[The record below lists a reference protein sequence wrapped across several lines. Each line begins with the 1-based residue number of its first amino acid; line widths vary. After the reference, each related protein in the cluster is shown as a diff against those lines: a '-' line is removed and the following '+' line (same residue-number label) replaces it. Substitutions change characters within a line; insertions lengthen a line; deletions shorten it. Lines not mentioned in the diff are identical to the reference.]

1 MGKSFRM
8 PSGYGSVYH
17 LSGNRR
23 KPWAVAKTFGWDENG
38 RQIKKIIGYAETKKD
53 GLQLLME
60 YNKDPYDIEH
70 KKITCDYIFNLTI
83 EKCKKMVQEGDMSK
97 SNCSRLNSAYN
108 IYCSN
113 IKKNPIMDLK
123 YKQMQDIIDN
133 CECGRTTKGYIKT
146 IFVKMFECAKLE
158 LEIKVDLELPKNLD
172 TGKKIASNMHR
183 DISREELSSLWN
195 LYAETRKSS
204 LEVVLIMIYTG
215 LRPQELIDIKIT
227 NVHIDENYMIGGCKT
242 EAGKNRLI
250 PIHNKIRPF
259 IEARLNQEYLIM
271 INNRKANYKDINKLF
286 KEIMDRLKLE
296 HLPYD
301 CRHTMA
307 TRLDEYKITHP
318 NSLIDDLTIKLLM
331 GHAITDITQSVYIH
345 RDAKHLVEAVNLI
358 Y

>member
-8 PSGYGSVYH
+8 PNGYGSVYR

-23 KPWAVAKTFGWDENG
+23 KPWAVSKTVGWNEYG
-38 RQIKKIIGYAETKKD
+38 KQIQKIIGYTETRKD

-60 YNKDPYDIEH
+60 YNKDPYDIDH

-97 SNCSRLNSAYN
+97 SNCSRLNSSFN
-108 IYCSN
+108 IYCKEL
-113 IKKNPIMDLK
+113 KKVPLMELK
-123 YKQMQDIIDN
+123 YKQMQDIINN
-133 CECGRTTKGYIKT
+133 CDCGRTTKGYIKT
-146 IFVKMFECAKLE
+146 IFVKMFEYAKLE
-158 LEIKVDLELPKNLD
+158 LGMKVDLELPKNLD
-172 TGKKIASNMHR
+172 TGKKISSNMHKVL
-183 DISREELSSLWN
+183 SKEEIDSLWL
-195 LYAETRKSS
+195 LYNKTQESS
-204 LEVVLIMIYTG
+204 LEIVFIMIYTG
-215 LRPQELIDIKIT
+215 LRPQELIDIKTSDI
-227 NVHIDENYMIGGCKT
+227 NVNENYMIGGCKT
-242 EAGKNRLI
+242 EAGKNRII
-250 PIHNKIRPF
+250 PIHNKIKPF
-259 IEARLNQEYLIM
+259 IESRINQEYLIM
-271 INNRKANYKDINKLF
+271 LNNRKANYKDINKIF
-286 KEIMDRLKLE
+286 KEIMNSLKLE

-345 RDAKHLVEAVNLI
+345 RDAKHLVEAINLI